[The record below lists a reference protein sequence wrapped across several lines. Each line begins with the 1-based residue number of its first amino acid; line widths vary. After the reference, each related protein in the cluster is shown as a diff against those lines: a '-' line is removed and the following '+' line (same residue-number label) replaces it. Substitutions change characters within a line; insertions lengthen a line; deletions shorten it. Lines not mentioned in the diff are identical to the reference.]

1 MHDGAILAMTEL
13 KEEMAQLELPLL
25 IEYGVLT
32 EEKEK
37 ALAVYER
44 YQHSPA
50 AVSLLR
56 CYYSDLP
63 EAREEMAVDL
73 KIVASRQGSDLVV
86 LQSTSHDYLYL
97 HSDNQVVLLGEFK
110 DGVEDESILHY
121 FQFKNR
127 RDFWEKTGTQAAAL
141 PSMSVPEA
149 PASPVVC
156 VACGVGLGDVHTL
169 GCPVEQCPWCEA
181 QLNRCNCRFD
191 QLGISVIEE
200 EEQLERFEQLLERK
214 GRIPF
219 KVGQNPSYPTA
230 GNDPPPFTDDQPDK

>member
-1 MHDGAILAMTEL
+1 MTEL

-25 IEYGVLT
+25 IEYGVPA

-44 YQHSPA
+44 YRHSPA

-97 HSDNQVVLLGEFK
+97 HSDNQVLLLGEFK

-127 RDFWEKTGTQAAAL
+127 EDFWEKAGTRPADL
-141 PSMSVPEA
+141 PSLHVPEA
-149 PASPVVC
+149 PATPVVC
-156 VACGVGLGDVHTL
+156 VACGVGIGDVHIL

-191 QLGISVIEE
+191 QLGISAIEE
-200 EEQLERFEQLLERK
+200 EEQLDRFELLLERK

-219 KVGQNPSYPTA
+219 KAGQNPSYPTA